1 MQQQMRREEDEFAD
15 ASSVMNDESDS
26 NVNRELKIDDRP
38 NEPSKSE
45 TEKMKSMEH
54 NVTSL
59 QSSIAETATSLSDTA
74 NRVRELKADME
85 RTKETYGAQTN
96 QLEELTAL
104 LEKYKQE
111 NSELQ
116 EKLKESEE
124 NAKAMGEEI
133 ERLNSELL
141 EERDNL
147 ALALEGEKA
156 GLSRAQS
163 LLDEMGSLKHELRLA
178 TEAEEKSK
186 RAMDDLAMALK
197 EVATE
202 ATQKK
207 DKLSATEEQ
216 LLIVKE
222 EVEKLK
228 SMIVTSEENYK
239 TLLSETKKENDRL
252 KNTAERLR
260 LEAEETLSAWNEKE
274 TELVKC
280 IKKAEDEKNT
290 AEEENKRLKESLAGA
305 EAIKDKA
312 RDQNQKLRD
321 IMKQA
326 LNEANVA
333 KEAASIAKEENS
345 NLKDSLAEK
354 DKALVALAQENECLK
369 INEAAANENI
379 KELKRLVP
387 SSSKKDPK
395 PAEEKEAK
403 KSDKEQH
410 HKTRRLSL
418 DLKDL
423 ILAVPGM
430 SSRPKDSEDHDLDTD
445 DALTD
450 SIFDLVEP
458 PPKAPHHRRTSSA
471 NTEDMDQAGVLEQEE
486 VPHFDDMEIERGS
499 QTKKRILLRRLGDL
513 LRRKSSNNLSPK
525 EVSI

>member
-1 MQQQMRREEDEFAD
+1 M
-15 ASSVMNDESDS
+15 
-26 NVNRELKIDDRP
+26 
-38 NEPSKSE
+38 
-45 TEKMKSMEH
+45 
-54 NVTSL
+54 
-59 QSSIAETATSLSDTA
+59 
-74 NRVRELKADME
+74 
-85 RTKETYGAQTN
+85 
-96 QLEELTAL
+96 
-104 LEKYKQE
+104 
-111 NSELQ
+111 
-116 EKLKESEE
+116 EKLKF
-124 NAKAMGEEI
+124 
-133 ERLNSELL
+133 
-141 EERDNL
+141 
-147 ALALEGEKA
+147 
-156 GLSRAQS
+156 
-163 LLDEMGSLKHELRLA
+163 
-178 TEAEEKSK
+178 
-186 RAMDDLAMALK
+186 
-197 EVATE
+197 
-202 ATQKK
+202 
-207 DKLSATEEQ
+207 
-216 LLIVKE
+216 
-222 EVEKLK
+222 
-228 SMIVTSEENYK
+228 MIVASEENYK
-239 TLLSETKKENDRL
+239 TLLSKTKKENDRL

-290 AEEENKRLKESLAGA
+290 AEEENKRLNELLAEA

-312 RDQNQKLRD
+312 RDENQKLRD

-326 LNEANVA
+326 LNEAN
-333 KEAASIAKEENS
+333 
-345 NLKDSLAEK
+345 
-354 DKALVALAQENECLK
+354 ENECLK

-379 KELKRLVP
+379 KELKHLVP

-450 SIFDLVEP
+450 SIFDHVEP

-499 QTKKRILLRRLGDL
+499 QTKKRVLLSRLGDL